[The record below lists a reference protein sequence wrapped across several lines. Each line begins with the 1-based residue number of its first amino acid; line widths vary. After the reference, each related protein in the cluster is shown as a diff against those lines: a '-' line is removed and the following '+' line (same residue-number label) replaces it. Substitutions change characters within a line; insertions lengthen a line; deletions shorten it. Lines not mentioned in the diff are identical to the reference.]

1 MSDPAG
7 GSEGARGPAGGLPE
21 NLSRAQA
28 VLKPAAIGR
37 HGAVA
42 THHRLATEV
51 GTDVLR
57 RGGNAVDAAIAAAFA
72 LGVVEP
78 WMSGLGGV
86 GAMLVREARSGRVSV
101 VDFGPRAPA
110 GLDPGAYPLDEG
122 VDKDLFGWPKVVG
135 NRNLVGPLAVAVP
148 SMVAGH
154 ALAHAG
160 WGSRPWAELLMPA
173 AEIAARGA
181 EVDWHT
187 TLLVATA
194 FPDLSSDPGCAA
206 HFCPGGAPP
215 APAAS
220 ASVAR
225 PRLPW
230 PALAATLRTLASAG
244 PQAFYEGPIARA
256 IAAEMGRLGGSLSP
270 ADLAGCGAARVE
282 PARLA
287 YRGYHIHV
295 APDLNGGPTLI
306 EALSRL
312 QDTWSADGKQP
323 DGRAFAAYAGALRP
337 AWARRLAEMG
347 DAAPHPTS
355 TTNLAVAD
363 RDGNLVVVT
372 QTLLS
377 LFGARLLLP
386 ETGLLMNNGINWFD
400 PRPGRPNSLG
410 PGKRALANYAPVIA
424 VDPAGRDAVALGGA
438 GGRKI
443 LPAVFNL
450 LSFLIDHGL
459 SLEEAMHAPRID
471 VSGPDFVVADSR
483 LRPEDLEIL
492 AAAHPAVVAQR
503 GVYPYHFS
511 IASAVRR
518 IEGRTEAAVEPW
530 HPGAEAMAV

>member
-1 MSDPAG
+1 MSGPAAG
-7 GSEGARGPAGGLPE
+7 GEVAREAAGRLPE

-28 VLKPAAIGR
+28 VLKRAAVGR

-42 THHRLATEV
+42 THHRVATEV

-110 GLDPGAYPLDEG
+110 GLDPAAYRLDEG

-135 NRNLVGPLAVAVP
+135 NRNLVGPHAVAVP
-148 SMVAGH
+148 AMVAGH

-160 WGSRPWAELLMPA
+160 WGSRPWAELLVPA
-173 AEIAARGA
+173 AEIAERGA

-194 FPDLSSDPGCAA
+194 FPDLSNDPGCRA

-220 ASVAR
+220 AQAAR

-230 PALAATLRTLASAG
+230 PALAGTLRTLASAG

-256 IAAEMGRLGGSLSP
+256 ITAEMGRLGGSLSP
-270 ADLAGCGAARVE
+270 ADLAGCRAARVE

-287 YRGYHIHV
+287 YRGYDVHV
-295 APDLNGGPTLI
+295 APELNGGPTLI

-312 QDTWSADGKQP
+312 QGTWSADGEQP

-337 AWARRLAEMG
+337 AWVRRLAEMG

-355 TTNLAVAD
+355 TTNLAVVD
-363 RDGNLVVVT
+363 GEGNLVVVT

-386 ETGLLMNNGINWFD
+386 ETGILMNNGINWFD
-400 PRPGRPNSLG
+400 PRPGRPNSIG
-410 PGKRALANYAPVIA
+410 PGQRALANYAPAIA
-424 VDPAGRDAVALGGA
+424 VAGNGGDVIALGGA

-443 LPAVFNL
+443 LSAVFNL

-459 SLEEAMHAPRID
+459 SLEAAMHAPRID
-471 VSGPDFVVADSR
+471 VSGPDLVVADGR
-483 LRPEDLEIL
+483 LPPEDLEIL
-492 AAAHPAVVAQR
+492 TAAHPTIVAER
-503 GVYPYHFS
+503 GVYPYHFT

-518 IEGRTEAAVEPW
+518 IDGRTEAAVEPW
-530 HPGAEAMAV
+530 HPSAEAMAA